1 MKPVTQQNS
10 PQPDHETYQKSV
22 DLLVVGSGNGALT
35 TALCAKLMADK
46 MGQPISVL
54 VIEKGPQ
61 FGGTSAM
68 SGGGIWIPCSRYAK
82 ALGVDDSIAEAKQY
96 LQATIPEPLFR
107 EEMIDAYLQ
116 NGPNMLDFLHENS
129 RVCYQSLEHYP
140 DYYSDLPG
148 ARNGHRSLEPEPI
161 LGSVL
166 GDAFKLIH
174 ESALIVY
181 NRFMLTQVEGQMIT
195 GGLRGRYRA
204 LAKLILKYY
213 TDFPWRFKHK
223 ITRRLTCGMAG
234 ISRLYLSLKD
244 NDVEL
249 WLNSPM
255 QSLINDNESG
265 KVLGAI
271 VQHEGS
277 TIRIEA
283 RRAVMLAAGGF
294 EQNQAMR
301 EQYLPAPTNKAWSA
315 GINSNT
321 GDAIVAG
328 QAIGAQTAQMD
339 GAWWCSTVTVPGR
352 QYPFLSIVTKSM
364 PGTFVVNQSGKRY
377 GNESQNYMSWS
388 LELFNVHSETNNCV
402 PSYMIFDSKFKNKY
416 SAFPLTGPD
425 WLLPKSYF
433 TSGLIAKANTIEEL
447 ANKTGTDA
455 KALAATVKQFNQY
468 AITGKDLDFQ
478 RGDAAYDRYYGDPE
492 VKPNPCLAPLT
503 KPPYYA
509 MRSDA
514 GDFGTHGGL
523 LTNPHAQVL
532 AKDGQPI
539 AGLYATGN
547 CSAAVLPTYPGP
559 GSTLGPAMAF
569 GYQAAKH
576 ITGFKED

>member
-1 MKPVTQQNS
+1 MNQDPTPAFDQ
-10 PQPDHETYQKSV
+10 EV
-22 DLLVVGSGNGALT
+22 DLLIVGSGNGALT

-46 MGQPISVL
+46 NNQNISILIV
-54 VIEKGPQ
+54 EKGPQ

-82 ALGVDDSIAEAKQY
+82 ALKVDDSKAEAKKY
-96 LQATIPEPLFR
+96 LQATIPESVYR
-107 EEMIDAYLQ
+107 KEMIEAYLD
-116 NGPNMLDFLHENS
+116 NGPKMLDLLHNNS
-129 RVCYQSLEHYP
+129 IVRYLSLEHYP

-161 LGSVL
+161 LGSEL

-181 NRFMLTQVEGQMIT
+181 KRFMLTQVEGQMIT
-195 GGLRGRYRA
+195 GGLRGRYKA
-204 LAKLILKYY
+204 LAKLMLKYY
-213 TDFPWRFKHK
+213 TDFPWRFKHR
-223 ITRRLTCGMAG
+223 ISRRLTCGMAG
-234 ISRLYLSLKD
+234 IARLYLSLQQQQIPM
-244 NDVEL
+244 

-255 QSLINDNESG
+255 QELISQQVDGETTVIGAVVSHKG
-265 KVLGAI
+265 KTL
-271 VQHEGS
+271 
-277 TIRIEA
+277 RIKA
-283 RRAVMLAAGGF
+283 NKAVMLAAGGF

-315 GINSNT
+315 GIRSNT
-321 GDAIVAG
+321 GDAIIAG
-328 QAIGAQTAQMD
+328 QSLGAQTAQMD

-352 QYPFLSIVTKSM
+352 EYPFLSIVTKSM
-364 PGTFVVNQSGKRY
+364 PGTFVVNQTGKRY

-388 LELFNVHSETNNCV
+388 MELFKVHTKNNNCV
-402 PSYMIFDSKFKNKY
+402 PSYMIFDAKFKNKY

-425 WLLPKSYF
+425 WLLPKAYF
-433 TSGLIAKANTIEEL
+433 ESGLVAKADTI
-447 ANKTGTDA
+447 
-455 KALAATVKQFNQY
+455 KALAAKTGIDVVALEQTVSQFNQY
-468 AITGKDLDFQ
+468 AIDGKDPDFN

-492 VKPNPCLAPLT
+492 VKPNPCLATLT
-503 KPPYYA
+503 QAPYYA

-523 LTNPHAQVL
+523 VTNPNGQVL
-532 AKDGQPI
+532 ADNGSLIK
-539 AGLYATGN
+539 GLYATGN

-559 GSTLGPAMAF
+559 GSTLGPAMTF

-576 ITGFKED
+576 ITRYQD

>member
-1 MKPVTQQNS
+1 MT
-10 PQPDHETYQKSV
+10 ETPANNFDKEV
-22 DLLVVGSGNGALT
+22 DVLVVGSGNGALT
-35 TALCAKLMADK
+35 TALCSKLMAEK
-46 MGQPISVL
+46 KGQSLDVL
-54 VIEKGPQ
+54 VVEKGPQ

-82 ALGVDDSIAEAKQY
+82 ALNVDDSLADAKQY
-96 LQATIPEPLFR
+96 LQATIPADAYR
-107 EEMIDAYLQ
+107 EDMVDAYLE

-129 RVCYQSLEHYP
+129 RVRYESLEHYP
-140 DYYSDLPG
+140 DYYSNLPG
-148 ARNGHRSLEPEPI
+148 ARNGHRSLEPSPI

-181 NRFMLTQVEGQMIT
+181 NRFMLTQVEGQIIT
-195 GGLRGRYRA
+195 GGLRGRYTA

-213 TDFPWRFKHK
+213 TDFPWRFKHR

-234 ISRLYLSLKD
+234 ISRLFLSLQD
-244 NDVEL
+244 NSVPM
-249 WLNSPM
+249 WRNAPM
-255 QSLINDNESG
+255 QELIVERQG
-265 KVLGAI
+265 ERTKVVGA
-271 VQHEGS
+271 V
-277 TIRIEA
+277 IERDGVKLNVRA
-283 RRAVMLAAGGF
+283 RQAVMLAAGGF

-328 QAIGAQTAQMD
+328 QNIGAKTALMD

-352 QYPFLSIVTKSM
+352 KYPFLSIVTKSM
-364 PGTFVVNQSGKRY
+364 PGTFVVNQTGKRY

-388 LELFNVHSETNNCV
+388 LQLFDVHSEENNCV
-402 PSYMIFDSKFKNKY
+402 PSYMIFDSKFKKQY
-416 SAFPLTGPD
+416 SVFPLTGHD

-433 TSGLIAKANTIEEL
+433 DSGLLAKANSIREL
-447 ANKTGTDA
+447 AEKTGIDPDA
-455 KALAATVKQFNQY
+455 LERTVAQFNEY
-468 AITGKDLDFQ
+468 ARNGKDLDFQ

-492 VKPNPCLAPLT
+492 VKPNPCLAALVQ
-503 KPPYYA
+503 PPYYA

-523 LTNPHAQVL
+523 LTNPDAQVL
-532 AKDGQPI
+532 TETGQVI
-539 AGLYATGN
+539 EGLYATGN

-559 GSTLGPAMAF
+559 GSTLGPAMTF

-576 ITGFKED
+576 ITGFQD